1 MRGGFNPQVK
11 HTAPQLDEIRE
22 HFRKNQFMYGVAT
35 GLVIAAVLSRAG
47 KTNQTIKVVLPRE
60 IY

>member
-1 MRGGFNPQVK
+1 MRAF
-11 HTAPQLDEIRE
+11 APKVDVRASQLDEVKE
-22 HFRKNQFMYGVAT
+22 HIRKNQFMYGVAT

-47 KTNQTIKVVLPRE
+47 KVNQTIKVVLPRE